1 MEELKAEV
9 SEQKAVNAGLRGE
22 LRKYTDL
29 RSKLQEEVRRQHPQ
43 SRALFIVF
51 LQWVYWNKGITL
63 TLLFLL
69 CVALRSGRRFTS

>member
-29 RSKLQEEVRRQHPQ
+29 RSKLQEEVRLQRPQ
-43 SRALFIVF
+43 SSALFIVF
-51 LQWVYWNKGITL
+51 PPMV
-63 TLLFLL
+63 
-69 CVALRSGRRFTS
+69 V